1 MDTEDLKIALL
12 IDSDNIS
19 PKYMDTLFDE
29 LKSVGVVTIKR
40 IYGDWTRDNAKCWK
54 SVLPDYAL
62 TPMQQY
68 AYTTGKNSTDS
79 AMIIDAMDL
88 LYREPLDVFC
98 LATSDSDFTRL
109 AARLR
114 ESGKQVIGMG
124 EQKTPKAFINACNS
138 FRFLDVLSGET
149 EKESDETAQSSITPK
164 KEIEQ
169 EILLLKK
176 QPDFDPRNYGFSKFS
191 GFLKSF
197 ASIGV
202 VAVGKNGVLFVA
214 QKPSAKRSEI
224 EKYVR
229 SLLENAKGK
238 RMNIGE
244 INTRL
249 TEHIKDFSVKS
260 LGYKQIKLFLSDID
274 GVEIENCDCI
284 LK

>member
-149 EKESDETAQSSITPK
+149 
-164 KEIEQ
+164 
-169 EILLLKK
+169 
-176 QPDFDPRNYGFSKFS
+176 
-191 GFLKSF
+191 
-197 ASIGV
+197 
-202 VAVGKNGVLFVA
+202 
-214 QKPSAKRSEI
+214 
-224 EKYVR
+224 
-229 SLLENAKGK
+229 
-238 RMNIGE
+238 
-244 INTRL
+244 
-249 TEHIKDFSVKS
+249 
-260 LGYKQIKLFLSDID
+260 
-274 GVEIENCDCI
+274 
-284 LK
+284 

>member
-1 MDTEDLKIALL
+1 MDKEDLKIALL

-169 EILLLKK
+169 EILAMLSQKERGARLQISVVKENLQRK
-176 QPDFDPRNYGFSKFS
+176 YPDFDERNYGFSKFS

-197 ASIGV
+197 ASIEV

-249 TEHIKDFSVKS
+249 T
-260 LGYKQIKLFLSDID
+260 
-274 GVEIENCDCI
+274 
-284 LK
+284 

>member
-1 MDTEDLKIALL
+1 MHK
-12 IDSDNIS
+12 
-19 PKYMDTLFDE
+19 
-29 LKSVGVVTIKR
+29 
-40 IYGDWTRDNAKCWK
+40 
-54 SVLPDYAL
+54 
-62 TPMQQY
+62 
-68 AYTTGKNSTDS
+68 
-79 AMIIDAMDL
+79 
-88 LYREPLDVFC
+88 
-98 LATSDSDFTRL
+98 
-109 AARLR
+109 
-114 ESGKQVIGMG
+114 
-124 EQKTPKAFINACNS
+124 
-138 FRFLDVLSGET
+138 
-149 EKESDETAQSSITPK
+149 TAQSSITPK

-169 EILLLKK
+169 EILAMLSQKERGARLQISVVKENLQRK
-176 QPDFDPRNYGFSKFS
+176 YPDFDERNYGFSKFS

-197 ASIGV
+197 ASIEV